1 MRRSE
6 VPNERGVCLYV
17 LRSLRGWTQVEL
29 ADALG
34 TAASV
39 ISEYENGRRRA
50 SERTV
55 HRAAEALGISPERL
69 YILLSF
75 LRELQEGMGSTPP
88 PRSRRIETLTEEF
101 QMAFEA
107 IARQAAEVILA
118 VLEEPAWPPEPA
130 DVLWARLEGL
140 KKENRWLL
148 VEVVE
153 TYQTRELCERICEE
167 SLAAAV
173 DDSEDS
179 ALELAELALFVAER
193 VGGGDFW
200 RWRVQGYAWAH
211 VGHARRRHGDL
222 AGAREAFARFR
233 QLWEQGAPADPS
245 GLLDEARVL
254 GLEAGEASPTTQTSI
269 SGKGDLT

>member
-1 MRRSE
+1 LRRNE

-39 ISEYENGRRRA
+39 ISEYENGRRRT

-55 HRAAEALGISPERL
+55 HRAAEALGIPQERV
-69 YILLSF
+69 YVLLSF
-75 LRELQEGMGSTPP
+75 LRELQGLMGSTPP
-88 PRSRRIETLTEEF
+88 PRSSRIEIIIEEF
-101 QMAFEA
+101 YMGVEAF
-107 IARQAAEVILA
+107 AREVAEVILA
-118 VLEEPAWPPEPA
+118 TVGEPSRPPEPA
-130 DVLWARLEGL
+130 DVLWSRLESL
-140 KKENRWLL
+140 EKENRWFL
-148 VEVVE
+148 VDIAES
-153 TYQTRELCERICEE
+153 YQTRELCQRLCEE
-167 SLAAAV
+167 SLAAAA

-179 ALELAELALFVAER
+179 ALELADLALHVAER

-211 VGHARRRHGDL
+211 VGHARRRYGDL
-222 AGAREAFARFR
+222 DGAREAFARFR

-254 GLEAGEASPTTQTSI
+254 GLEAGEACPMARTPT
-269 SGKGDLT
+269 SGKGT

>member
-1 MRRSE
+1 LRRNE

-34 TAASV
+34 TTASV
-39 ISEYENGRRRA
+39 ISEYENGRRRT

-55 HRAAEALGISPERL
+55 HRAAEALGIPQDRV
-69 YILLSF
+69 YVLLSV
-75 LRELQEGMGSTPP
+75 LHELQGLMGSTPP
-88 PRSRRIETLTEEF
+88 PRSSRIEIIIEEF
-101 QMAFEA
+101 YRGFEA
-107 IARQAAEVILA
+107 FAREVAEVILA
-118 VLEEPAWPPEPA
+118 TARDSWPPEPA
-130 DVLWARLEGL
+130 DVLWARLESL
-140 KKENRWLL
+140 EKENRWFL
-148 VEVVE
+148 VDIAEA
-153 TYQTRELCERICEE
+153 YQTRELCERLCEE
-167 SLAAAV
+167 SLEAAA

-179 ALELAELALFVAER
+179 ALELAELALHVAER
-193 VGGGDFW
+193 VGGGDAW

-233 QLWEQGAPADPS
+233 QLWEQGAPADSS

-254 GLEAGEASPTTQTSI
+254 GLEAGEACPMKRTLVP
-269 SGKGDLT
+269 GKEI

>member
-1 MRRSE
+1 LRRNE

-39 ISEYENGRRRA
+39 ISEYENGRRRT

-55 HRAAEALGISPERL
+55 HRAAEVLGIPQERVHM
-69 YILLSF
+69 LLSC
-75 LRELQEGMGSTPP
+75 LHELQELMGTTPP
-88 PRSRRIETLTEEF
+88 LRARRIEILIEGFYMGIE
-101 QMAFEA
+101 AF
-107 IARQAAEVILA
+107 AREVAEVVMA
-118 VLEEPAWPPEPA
+118 TVGEPSWPPEPA
-130 DVLWARLEGL
+130 DVLWARLEDL
-140 KKENRWLL
+140 EKENRWFL
-148 VEVVE
+148 VDIAE

-179 ALELAELALFVAER
+179 ALELAELALHVAER

-254 GLEAGEASPTTQTSI
+254 GLESQEV
-269 SGKGDLT
+269 

>member
-1 MRRSE
+1 LRRNE

-55 HRAAEALGISPERL
+55 HRAAEALGISQERL
-69 YILLSF
+69 YMLLSF

-88 PRSRRIETLTEEF
+88 PRSSRMEILIEEF
-101 QMAFEA
+101 HMAFEA
-107 IARQAAEVILA
+107 IAREAAELILA
-118 VLEEPAWPPEPA
+118 VARGRSWPPEPA
-130 DVLWARLEGL
+130 DVLWARLESLG
-140 KKENRWLL
+140 KENRLFL
-148 VEVVE
+148 VDIAEE
-153 TYQTRELCERICEE
+153 YQTRELCERLCEE
-167 SLAAAV
+167 SLAAA
-173 DDSEDS
+173 DDGEDS
-179 ALELAELALFVAER
+179 ALELAELALHVAER

-222 AGAREAFARFR
+222 DGAREAFARFR

-254 GLEAGEASPTTQTSI
+254 GLESQEV
-269 SGKGDLT
+269 